1 MTSSLH
7 LDLARA
13 RTRRRVES
21 RRHREGPAKIG
32 ARAARRA
39 GIWALWGMLLA
50 LSVVLPA
57 RADGG
62 TAEAFEFAGELRA
75 DGLLSVTETI
85 TFADGQAPAELTR
98 AIPVEEELNRHD
110 TRRFRLSEIAVQ
122 VDGAEAGHDV
132 DSGSETVLTIP
143 ASGARSVTIS
153 YLVDGA
159 TRHEDGDGQQLTVAE
174 WPVLHGLSVAVE
186 KASGELRAAAPV
198 ALVDCHAGAPGS
210 VAKCDAYAAGL
221 SESPHPAF
229 TQSGLAAGDEI
240 WLMAG
245 FPADAVQATELI
257 TVRWSLDRAFGVSP
271 PNLLAA
277 FGVALLGAAGL
288 FVLHRRG
295 GTDLASSAARPIGG
309 FRPVGEGESV
319 FAVEEGVR
327 PGHVGTVADER
338 VDPID
343 ITATLLDLAVRG
355 HLLITELPRELHQLL
370 DWRLTRRPLPVQ
382 DPLAPF
388 EEHLLEAI
396 GDGVLASQLPVL
408 LAPALGRV
416 QDDLYDEVVAK
427 GWFESR
433 PDSTRNAWRTRGY
446 TALGVAITAAVLLVA
461 FTGYGLLALVFLA
474 LAGALIWVSDRMP
487 RRTVLGSEVLGGLQ
501 ALSLLLATHPT
512 DQMPAGRELAE
523 ISQVLPY
530 AVVLGGKDRWIQ
542 AMADADRDDDPDPTA
557 IDWYHAP
564 DTWHLRDLPAS
575 LTQLVHT
582 IQGEL
587 FER

>member
-1 MTSSLH
+1 MTVFL
-7 LDLARA
+7 R
-13 RTRRRVES
+13 S
-21 RRHREGPAKIG
+21 R
-32 ARAARRA
+32 
-39 GIWALWGMLLA
+39 
-50 LSVVLPA
+50 PA
-57 RADGG
+57 RAQFCRTAGAAVLAAIVLALGVLLPASADSG
-62 TAEAFEFAGELRA
+62 TAESFEFAGELRA
-75 DGLLSVTETI
+75 DGLLFVTETL

-98 AIPVEEELNRHD
+98 AIPVEEELSRHD
-110 TRRFRLSEIAVQ
+110 TRHFRLREIAVQ
-122 VDGAEAGHDV
+122 VDGAKAEHGVA
-132 DSGSETVLTIP
+132 SGSETVLTIP
-143 ASGARSVTIS
+143 TSGARSVTIS
-153 YLVDGA
+153 YLVAGA

-186 KASGELRAAAPV
+186 KASGELRADAPV
-198 ALVDCHAGAPGS
+198 ALVDCHAGPPGS

-221 SESPHPAF
+221 SESPHPSFA
-229 TQSGLAAGDEI
+229 QSGLAAGDEI
-240 WLMAG
+240 WLSAG
-245 FPADAVQATELI
+245 FPASAVQSTELI
-257 TVRWSLDRAFGVSP
+257 TVRWSLDRAFGVTMA
-271 PNLLAA
+271 NLLAA
-277 FGVALLGAAGL
+277 AGIALLGAAGL

-295 GTDLASSAARPIGG
+295 GTDLAASAARPIGG

-319 FAVEEGVR
+319 FAVDAGIR

-338 VDPID
+338 VDPVD

-370 DWRLTRRPLPVQ
+370 DWRLTRRPSPAQ

-388 EEHLLEAI
+388 EEDLLDALGE
-396 GDGVLASQLPVL
+396 GVLASELPLL
-408 LAPALGRV
+408 LAPALTRV

-446 TALGVAITAAVLLVA
+446 AALGVSIVVAVLLIA
-461 FTGYGLLALVFLA
+461 FTGYGLLALVLVA

-512 DQMPAGRELAE
+512 TQMPAGRELAE
-523 ISQVLPY
+523 ISRVLPY
-530 AVVLGGKDRWIQ
+530 AVALGGKDRWIQ
-542 AMADADRDDDPDPTA
+542 AMADADRDADPDPTA

-575 LTQLVHT
+575 LAQFIHT
-582 IQGEL
+582 LQGEL
-587 FER
+587 FGR